1 MTASSDQAQVQNK
14 ARVPN
19 ARRGGLIAAVAAGSS
34 LAMLALSF
42 AAVPL
47 YRMFCASTGYG
58 GTTQVAA
65 TAPTHLGARDVVVRF
80 DANVAPGLNW
90 TFEPETAQ
98 ITLRTGKTATV
109 FFKVVNLSDRAGA
122 AQAMYNVG
130 PDSAGAYFDKISCF
144 CFSEQKLDAHETAEL
159 PVVFFLDPALERD
172 EGLREVDTVT
182 LSYTF
187 FASKP
192 SGPVAVRD
200 GKPGLGKPL

>member
-1 MTASSDQAQVQNK
+1 MTAPPDQPRVQ
-14 ARVPN
+14 N
-19 ARRGGLIAAVAAGSS
+19 ARRGALIAAIAAGAS

-47 YRMFCASTGYG
+47 YRLFCASTGYG
-58 GTTQVAA
+58 GTTQVAEA
-65 TAPTHLGARDVVVRF
+65 APTHQGQRDLVVRF
-80 DANVAPGLNW
+80 DANVAPGLDW

-98 ITLRTGKTATV
+98 ITLRTGTTATV
-109 FFKVVNLSDRAGA
+109 FFKVANRSNRAVS

-159 PVVFFLDPALERD
+159 PVVFYLDPALEQD
-172 EGLREVDTVT
+172 SGLKDVDAVT

-192 SGPVAVRD
+192 SGPNSQPLAVGD
-200 GKPGLGKPL
+200 GKPGAGKPL